1 MAKDKHI
8 NNAIAEATGA
18 AEPDQGTGAKEPR
31 KKREKY
37 DRINLAFW
45 PENYRY
51 IYTMGRVSGEGMTAF
66 VNKII
71 AQHREANGD
80 LYEKAIAFKRALD
93 DYEF

>member
-1 MAKDKHI
+1 
-8 NNAIAEATGA
+8 
-18 AEPDQGTGAKEPR
+18 
-31 KKREKY
+31 
-37 DRINLAFW
+37 
-45 PENYRY
+45 
-51 IYTMGRVSGEGMTAF
+51 MGRVSGEGMTAF